1 MPRFNVNKLF
11 PRLPIRVKL
20 LIAFAGLV
28 VVPLLV
34 TGAFG
39 TRETLRQIEA
49 SVTSSLDHELETT
62 GERTEHFLLGAE
74 EDLVY
79 LAEAIIRPALDR
91 GVDPGSALVQFVR
104 HKTQFHQVR
113 LLTPE
118 GDPLAIAPAR
128 PIEQIAGGAYYAYR
142 ARILEPGRN
151 GLLPVEIRD
160 ENAGG
165 RIATVPAFAVVHPLR
180 DGAGGIEAIVVGE
193 VRAARL
199 FEALETGSGGLGGS
213 TGLVDADGQY
223 LYHSQ
228 RKRDWNTLLAT
239 RPDVNL
245 ATDVGVDLAGR
256 VLSEPSGTFRTEGEM
271 VVAARSLK
279 LEGPDGRP
287 LHVYRAVPMTAIA
300 DPARRFLQFVGV
312 GGFLVLAAA
321 MAAAVV
327 AATQFTRP
335 IYRLR
340 EEARR
345 VASGE
350 RGEHLDIAT
359 NDELE
364 DLAIDFAEMSDR
376 LHEHRLELEQK
387 VAARTA
393 ELREAHAELEEILA
407 HADEAIL
414 RLDVDGRVRVWNRG
428 ATTIFGWSREEAAG
442 RPLSALL
449 GIDDEGAPTGGVRE
463 GRGVLCRR
471 DGEAVEVGVNRG
483 EIRGSD
489 GRVLGY
495 TVVIRDETR
504 QRALER
510 QMLRS
515 ERLAAAGR
523 LAAGVVHEI
532 NNPIGI
538 IVNRIDCMDMEMD
551 ERCETCAPRGD
562 LAVIRQQAE
571 RMGAVARRLLAW
583 ASEGSEER
591 DSVDVNDLV
600 EGVVAFLGPEARKRD
615 LALEPDLAP
624 DLPVVQANPQ
634 GVESVLLNLALN
646 AIDASDPG
654 GAVTI
659 ATRRANA
666 GSGVE
671 IEVADEGCGIP
682 PDDLGRI
689 FEPFYTTK
697 VQPRGTGLGLAVCQG
712 FVQSHGGEI
721 HVASEEGRGSRFTV
735 FLPAREEEA

>member
-20 LIAFAGLV
+20 LVAFAGLV

-49 SVTSSLDHELETT
+49 SVTSSLDHELVTT
-62 GERTEHFLLGAE
+62 SDRTEHFLLGAE

-79 LAEAIIRPALDR
+79 LAEAIVRPALDR
-91 GVDPGSALVQFVR
+91 GGDPASALSKFVR
-104 HKTQFHQVR
+104 HKAQFHQVQ

-118 GDPLAIAPAR
+118 GDPVAIAPAR
-128 PIEQIAGGAYYAYR
+128 PIEGIAGGAYYAYR

-151 GLLPVEIRD
+151 ALLPVEIRD
-160 ENAGG
+160 EHATG
-165 RIATVPAFAVVHPLR
+165 RIGTVPAFAVVHPIR
-180 DGAGGIEAIVVGE
+180 DEAGAIEAIVVGE
-193 VRAARL
+193 VRAANL
-199 FEALETGSGGLGGS
+199 FQTLEAGPAGLGGS
-213 TGLVDADGQY
+213 TGVVDADGQY
-223 LYHSQ
+223 LYHSE

-245 ATDVGVDLAGR
+245 ATDLGTDLAGR
-256 VLSEPSGTFRTEGEM
+256 ILSTASGTFRGEGEM
-271 VVAARSLK
+271 VVAARSLHF
-279 LEGPDGRP
+279 EGPDGRP
-287 LHVYRAVPMTAIA
+287 LRVYRAVPVAAIA

-345 VASGE
+345 VAGGE
-350 RGEHLDIAT
+350 RGERLDIET
-359 NDELE
+359 NDEIE
-364 DLAIDFAEMSDR
+364 DLAVDFSEMADR
-376 LHEHRLELEQK
+376 LHEHRLELEEK

-393 ELREAHAELEEILA
+393 DLREAHAEIEEILA

-414 RLDVDGRVRVWNRG
+414 RLDADGRVRVWNRG
-428 ATTIFGWSREEAAG
+428 ASAIFDWSREEAVG
-442 RPLSALL
+442 RRLGDLL
-449 GIDDEGAPTGGVRE
+449 GVEAGEASPLGVRE
-463 GRGVLCRR
+463 GRGILRRR
-471 DGEAVEVGVNRG
+471 DGEAVEVGVNHG
-483 EIRGSD
+483 EIHGPD
-489 GRVLGY
+489 GENLGY

-504 QRALER
+504 QRELER

-538 IVNRIDCMDMEMD
+538 IVNRIDCMDVEMD

-583 ASEGSEER
+583 AREESEER
-591 DSVDVNDLV
+591 EPVDVNDLV
-600 EGVVAFLGPEARKRD
+600 DGVVAFLGSEARKRD
-615 LALEPDLAP
+615 LVLSRDLAP
-624 DLPVVQANPQ
+624 DLPTVRANSQ

-646 AIDASDPG
+646 AIDASEPDG
-654 GAVTI
+654 MVTI
-659 ATRRANA
+659 ATRANGGA
-666 GSGVE
+666 AVE
-671 IEVADEGCGIP
+671 IEVADQGCGIAP
-682 PDDLGRI
+682 EDLDRI

-721 HVASEEGRGSRFTV
+721 RVESEPGRGSRFV
-735 FLPAREEEA
+735 VVLPGTEEEA